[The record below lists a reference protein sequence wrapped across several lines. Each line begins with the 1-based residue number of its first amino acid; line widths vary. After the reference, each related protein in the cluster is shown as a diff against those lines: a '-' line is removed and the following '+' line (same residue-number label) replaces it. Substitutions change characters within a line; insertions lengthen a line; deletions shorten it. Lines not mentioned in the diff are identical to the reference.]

1 MKILR
6 NGLLL
11 LFALSLIIV
20 SCKKEEE
27 ETETCDGVSSVNIG
41 EDKTLTYG
49 DSLIADAGNTGA
61 TYLWSTGETTQTIT
75 IDTAG
80 VYWVK
85 VEKCETSKSDTI
97 HVDMVY
103 PTIKVETGFGDFR
116 IWLYAQ
122 TVLHRQNFLSLTED
136 GFYDSLTFH
145 RVVYDFVIQGGD
157 PQGDGYGGPGYTLP
171 AEIIPG
177 LNHVYG
183 AVGAARQSDEINPD
197 RDSNGSQYY
206 IVSDPEGEDFLDGKY
221 SVFGFVF
228 SGMDVVFDISQ
239 VEVDTLWR
247 PLETVYMNK
256 VSIESFSAKQLED
269 DFGFDIP

>member
-1 MKILR
+1 MKTLQ

-11 LFALSLIIV
+11 LFALGFIIV

-27 ETETCDGVSSVNIG
+27 ETCDGVTSVNIG
-41 EDKTLTYG
+41 SDKTLTYG
-49 DSLIADAGNTGA
+49 DSLIADAGNAGA

-75 IDTAG
+75 IDTVG
-80 VYWVK
+80 TYWVR
-85 VEKCETSKSDTI
+85 VEKCESSKSDTI
-97 HVDMVY
+97 HISMVY
-103 PTIKVETGFGDFR
+103 PTIKVETDFGDFR

-122 TVLHRQNFLSLTED
+122 TFLHRQNFLGLTEE

-157 PQGDGYGGPGYTLP
+157 PQGDGFGGPGYTLP

-183 AVGAARQSDEINPD
+183 AVGAARMSDAINPD
-197 RDSNGSQYY
+197 RDSNGSQFY
-206 IVSDPEGEDFLDGKY
+206 IVSDPNGEEDILDGKY

-228 SGMDVVFDISQ
+228 SGMDVIFEISQ
-239 VEVDTLWR
+239 VEVDSLSH

-256 VSIESFSAKQLED
+256 VTIEELSAQQLQD
-269 DFGFDIP
+269 NFDFLIP